1 MNKLN
6 DTQDE
11 YLNDLISMA
20 MAGGEAESNGI
31 FCDAVELIIEPVGN
45 DDDTTK
51 ALVDFMATVTPGND
65 PTLLQLQLNQ
75 TAVNNLFNSISYYLT
90 KNV

>member
-11 YLNDLISMA
+11 YLTNLIGMA
-20 MAGGEAESNGI
+20 LAGGEAESNGI
-31 FCDAVELIIEPVGN
+31 FCDAVGLIIEPVGN

-75 TAVNNLFNSISYYLT
+75 TAVNNLFNSMAYYLT

>member
-11 YLNDLISMA
+11 YLNELIGMA
-20 MAGGEAESNGI
+20 LAGGEAESNGI
-31 FCDAVELIIEPVGN
+31 FCDAVDLIIEPVGN

-75 TAVNNLFNSISYYLT
+75 TAVNNLFNSMAYYLT

>member
-1 MNKLN
+1 MSKLN
-6 DTQDE
+6 AEQDE
-11 YLNDLISMA
+11 HLTNLIGMA
-20 MAGGEAESNGI
+20 LSGGEAESNGI

-45 DDDTTK
+45 DDATTK
-51 ALVDFMATVTPGND
+51 ALIDFMATVTPGND

-75 TAVNNLFNSISYYLT
+75 TSINNLFNSMAYYLT